1 MKDNLAASLAYIF
14 NDEGGFAERPEE
26 PGGAC
31 NMGVSLVALDRWR
44 KSQGRGRPGVDDVRA
59 LTKEEA
65 TDIYTAHYAA
75 PIRFDEL
82 PPGLDYI
89 MLNTA
94 VMQGVTGSIQL
105 LQAALGMAT
114 PLGRYDDTTWEAI
127 KASDVGEVG
136 RELLILQLAKKL
148 TAPSASKFGNG
159 WANRLL
165 RVLER
170 AKPLLPK

>member
-1 MKDNLAASLAYIF
+1 MRGNLAASLSYIF

-44 KSQGRGRPGVDDVRA
+44 KSKGQGRPGVDDVRA
-59 LTKEEA
+59 LTKDEA

-75 PIRFDEL
+75 PVRFDDL
-82 PPGLDYI
+82 PSGLDYV

-94 VMQGVTGSIQL
+94 VMQGVTGAIQL

-127 KASDVGEVG
+127 KASDVGEVA
-136 RELLILQLAKKL
+136 REVLILQARNKL
-148 TAPSASKFGNG
+148 SQTSASKFGRG
-159 WANRLL
+159 WGDRIV
-165 RVLER
+165 RVLDR